1 MKISQPFSVALFAGL
16 GVAQV
21 KVPPEFKPG
30 SNLKWQIEIQNTID
44 TSKPLVPSVTVWDID
59 LYHAARNPDVIPYLR
74 VSLSQT
80 IDTKKTVC
88 F

>member
-1 MKISQPFSVALFAGL
+1 MKTSQLSSVTLFASFGM
-16 GVAQV
+16 AQV

-74 VSLSQT
+74 VSL
-80 IDTKKTVC
+80 

>member
-1 MKISQPFSVALFAGL
+1 MKTSHVSSLALLASL
-16 GVAQV
+16 GAAQV
-21 KVPPEFKPG
+21 RVPPEFKPG

-74 VSLSQT
+74 VSLA
-80 IDTKKTVC
+80 
-88 F
+88 